1 MTVVGREM
9 GCAIQ
14 DREAAGLLLS
24 YCAGTLPPEQ
34 IPPVERH
41 LEYCGECREWVGA
54 QNVLWQHLECWKAP
68 DVSRDF
74 NRRLYHRIDEE
85 ELTRNPLA
93 RWVRRFA
100 SRWSPFPWRT
110 AMPVGAA
117 CAILVAA
124 LVIQPSSLL
133 RSQNRDESSAK
144 MERIDAEQ
152 VERTLDDLDML
163 KQLSPRIGETERS
176 HPI

>member
-1 MTVVGREM
+1 M

-34 IPPVERH
+34 VPPVERH
-41 LEYCGECREWVGA
+41 IENCPGCRQWVGA
-54 QNVLWQHLECWKAP
+54 QSALWQNLDDWKAP
-68 DVSRDF
+68 EVSRDF
-74 NRRLYHRIDEE
+74 NRRLYQRIEQEE
-85 ELTRNPLA
+85 RNRNPLA
-93 RWVRRFA
+93 QWFQCFA
-100 SRWSPFPWRT
+100 SRWTPFPWRT
-110 AMPVGAA
+110 AMPVAAA
-117 CAILVAA
+117 CAVLVAA
-124 LVIQPSSLL
+124 LVIQPPSFL
-133 RSQNRDESSAK
+133 RSQNRDESSAR